1 MDRQRWDIIQAIF
14 AEALDLS
21 REQREPYV
29 RDAADQDEEIVAEVL
44 SLLAAHDA
52 ADSMLD
58 GVVMDAIRQESPDDL
73 IGKKV
78 GAFRVVSH
86 IGTGG
91 MGAVYLAERDGDFD
105 QQVAL
110 KVLRPGMDTSQ
121 VLARFAVER
130 QILARLDHP
139 NIARLYDGGY
149 TDDGIPY
156 FAMEYVD
163 GEPIDEYC
171 DRRQLSVRSRL
182 ELFGKACEAVQYA
195 HQNLVVHR
203 DLKPSN
209 ILVTDRGSVKLLDFG
224 IAKLLDEG
232 SDNPMLTA
240 TGQRV
245 MTPAYA
251 APEQIV
257 GEPVTTATD
266 VYALGVILY
275 QLLTG
280 RRPFDVA
287 RPMHELQQLIVSADP
302 EKPST
307 VVSQVVAGDL
317 DKNPVTPQDVSRAR
331 ATPTERLRR
340 ILSGDLDNICL
351 KALRKEP
358 GRRYASADQL
368 ATDIRRHL
376 DGLPVIARP
385 DTVSYRARKFI
396 SRHRAGVAASVVGV
410 AVVTALTAFY
420 TSSLQQERDLAR
432 QESLKAEEVSDFL
445 INLFTV
451 PDPEESRGEDV
462 TARELLD
469 SAAVHIRTSLT
480 EQPEVQA
487 TLMRVLGETYYGLG
501 LVDRSRNLYELALER
516 QHRIYDRPTSEQ
528 ATTELLLGIIHQDAG
543 DVETADSLYQLAY
556 TTLVSEKGAGH
567 EDVIESLSLIAFLRE
582 TNGDYEAADSLHRMV
597 LAGNERL
604 YPPDH
609 PRVTESMVK
618 LGGLLRARD
627 LPDEAET
634 LLRDA
639 LARQER
645 HYGGDH
651 PEIASTLRHLAG
663 IMRNRGDYPAA
674 ESTYARMLD
683 IRRRMLGENHIEVA
697 HTLNSLSILYINKGD
712 LEKGLEANEEFLEIL
727 QRVYPGDHPSL
738 AAAYYNRASLL
749 RDMDRTDEAVAYF
762 SRSMHVQDAV
772 LAPDHPNRAYPLEA
786 LGNLYRSMDR
796 LTESERMLRESLRIR
811 RAALDPGH
819 RYIGDTESGL
829 AATLAARNKFGEAES
844 MQLGAYNGFLS
855 TLGADNNRTRRAARR
870 LADLYDAMGRPD
882 EAATY
887 REKSEVD

>member
-1 MDRQRWDIIQAIF
+1 MDRQRWDTIQAIF
-14 AEALDLS
+14 ADALDLDRND
-21 REQREPYV
+21 REQYV
-29 RDAADQDEEIVAEVL
+29 REAAAQDDEIVAEVM
-44 SLLAAHDA
+44 SLLAAHDS

-58 GVVMDAIRQESPDDL
+58 GVVMDAIRQELPDDL

-78 GAFRVVSH
+78 GSFRVVSQ

-156 FAMEYVD
+156 FAMEYVE

-182 ELFGKACEAVQYA
+182 ELFGKVCEAIQYA

-209 ILVTDRGSVKLLDFG
+209 ILVTDRGAVKLLDFG
-224 IAKLLDEG
+224 IAKLLDESG
-232 SDNPMLTA
+232 DNPMLTA

-257 GEPVTTATD
+257 GAPVTTATD
-266 VYALGVILY
+266 VYALGVVLY

-287 RPMHELQQLIVSADP
+287 RPMHELQQLIISGDP

-307 VVSQVVAGDL
+307 VVSQVVAGDI
-317 DKNPVTPQDVSRAR
+317 DTQPVTPQDVSRAR

-358 GRRYASADQL
+358 ERRYASADQL

-376 DGLPVIARP
+376 EGLPVIARP

-396 SRHRAGVAASVVGV
+396 NRHRAGVTATAIGVV
-410 AVVTALTAFY
+410 AIAALTTFY
-420 TSSLQQERDLAR
+420 TNSLQEQRDLAR

-451 PDPEESRGEDV
+451 PDPEESRGEEV

-469 SAAVHIRTSLT
+469 SAAVHITTSLI

-501 LVDRSRNLYELALER
+501 LLDRSQGLYEQALER
-516 QHRIYDRPTSEQ
+516 QHQIYDRPSAEQ

-543 DVETADSLYQLAY
+543 DVELADSLYQRAY
-556 TTLVSEKGAGH
+556 ETLVKERGVGH
-567 EDVIESLSLIAFLRE
+567 QDVIESLSLIAFLRE
-582 TNGDYEAADSLHRMV
+582 TNGDYEAADSLHRLV
-597 LAGNERL
+597 LAGNEKL

-618 LGGLLRARD
+618 LGGLLRIRD
-627 LPDEAET
+627 RPDEAEPI
-634 LLRDA
+634 LREA
-639 LARQER
+639 LVRQER

-651 PEIASTLRHLAG
+651 LEIASTLRHLAG
-663 IMRNRGDYPAA
+663 ILRNRGEYPEA
-674 ESTYARMLD
+674 EKLYARMLD
-683 IRRRMLGENHIEVA
+683 IRRRMLGPNHIEVA
-697 HTLNSLSILYINKGD
+697 NTLNSLSILYIDKGEF
-712 LEKGLEANEEFLEIL
+712 EKGLEANQEFLDIL

-738 AAAYYNRASLL
+738 AAAFYNRASLL
-749 RDMDRTDEAVAYF
+749 RDVGRDEEAIEYF
-762 SRSMHVQDAV
+762 KRSMDVQDEV
-772 LAPDHPNRAYPLEA
+772 LSPDHPNRAFPLGA
-786 LGNLYRSMDR
+786 LGNLYRGMDR
-796 LTESERMLRESLRIR
+796 LAESEQMLRQALRIR

-829 AATLAARNKFGEAES
+829 AATLAARNKFGEAET
-844 MQLGAYNGFLS
+844 MQLGAYNGFLE
-855 TLGADNNRTRRAARR
+855 TLGPDNNRTRRAARR
-870 LADLYDAMGRPD
+870 LAELYGLMGRTD
-882 EAATY
+882 EAAEFRAKY
-887 REKSEVD
+887 EAE